1 MNRPRPEK
9 EAQTL
14 GELGVTRW
22 LAKFPN
28 WRGALKA
35 TIADDEPMSH
45 LEQVHRSVAIV
56 HKGMKDGSK
65 KLDRYI
71 NVKKKKSSWN
81 TLVYGAPTPWDDRY
95 PETMLRFFAQKNA
108 SKEKRGPPHESL
120 VALVVRITPTRP
132 RVPRAVGPWTP

>member
-1 MNRPRPEK
+1 MREIRASLRPPLE
-9 EAQTL
+9 
-14 GELGVTRW
+14 VV
-22 LAKFPN
+22 
-28 WRGALKA
+28 GALGRVRHA
-35 TIADDEPMSH
+35 PRAVGRPSH

-95 PETMLRFFAQKNA
+95 PETMPD
-108 SKEKRGPPHESL
+108 E
-120 VALVVRITPTRP
+120 
-132 RVPRAVGPWTP
+132 